1 VTESLLVTGAGGFVG
16 SHVVERARQR
26 GMAVATTRGDLRE
39 PDCAREAVAEARPT
53 GVVHLAARG
62 RGGGEGAWE
71 VLADELRMA
80 GNVLSAVSE
89 LAPETLV
96 LVPGSAGQ
104 YGAGAP
110 EPLREDAPLAPLSP
124 YGATKC
130 VLEAACTAGPLRG
143 RARVVWARSFN
154 LVGPGQGLDAPI
166 PAWAHQ
172 IARAEL
178 SGGGAVRAGELS
190 VVRDVLDVRDAADAY
205 LDLLAAGAQGAVNVG
220 SGVPVTLRDVMSTL
234 TELAQV
240 PVEVALDEGLRRA
253 VDPPVV
259 VADTTRLREL
269 TGWEPRISLRD
280 SLRDVIEEWRARA
293 RVEDPALEA

>member
-1 VTESLLVTGAGGFVG
+1 
-16 SHVVERARQR
+16 
-26 GMAVATTRGDLRE
+26 MAVAASRGDLRE
-39 PDCAREAVAEARPT
+39 PERALEAVAGASPT
-53 GVVHLAARG
+53 AVIHLAARE
-62 RGGGEGAWE
+62 RGATDDAWE

-80 GNVLSAVSE
+80 GNLLTAVSE
-89 LAPETLV
+89 LAPEARV
-96 LVPGSAGQ
+96 LIPGSAGQ
-104 YGAGAP
+104 YGAGGS

-124 YGATKC
+124 YGASKC
-130 VLEAACTAGPLRG
+130 VLEAACTASPLR
-143 RARVVWARSFN
+143 RRVRVVWARSFN

-172 IARAEL
+172 VAQAEL
-178 SGGGAVRAGELS
+178 AGGGAVRAGELS

-205 LDLLAAGAQGAVNVG
+205 LDLLAAGAEGVVNVG
-220 SGVPVTLRDVMSTL
+220 SGVPVALREVMTTLLEL
-234 TELAQV
+234 TAV
-240 PVEVALDEGLRRA
+240 PVEVQLDESLRRA

-269 TGWEPRISLRD
+269 TGWAPRIRLRD